1 MSYHFRHLRHSS
13 LLQLVASIFNN
24 RKHSSLG
31 KQTKYTPFQAHFDS
45 EASAKIVRDQ
55 LNQHDK
61 KQHKLR
67 NIFSIRPELVFHV
80 GEKVLLRKQK
90 TTFQKAPSSFIP
102 QFHQDVATIVKVD
115 KTMLPYSYI
124 ISSDPTQSK
133 KYYYTDLKRVTPY
146 HKQLQRMESEKD
158 INDSDKIIVQDFVH
172 STPTSLRSGKKLHNK
187 STLFYT
193 IKRAN
198 QIEKVT
204 KETLQLY
211 QKIFGRN
218 ILVFSKIFHEPANKH
233 LMF

>member
-1 MSYHFRHLRHSS
+1 
-13 LLQLVASIFNN
+13 
-24 RKHSSLG
+24 
-31 KQTKYTPFQAHFDS
+31 
-45 EASAKIVRDQ
+45 
-55 LNQHDK
+55 
-61 KQHKLR
+61 
-67 NIFSIRPELVFHV
+67 
-80 GEKVLLRKQK
+80 
-90 TTFQKAPSSFIP
+90 
-102 QFHQDVATIVKVD
+102 
-115 KTMLPYSYI
+115 
-124 ISSDPTQSK
+124 
-133 KYYYTDLKRVTPY
+133 
-146 HKQLQRMESEKD
+146 MESETD